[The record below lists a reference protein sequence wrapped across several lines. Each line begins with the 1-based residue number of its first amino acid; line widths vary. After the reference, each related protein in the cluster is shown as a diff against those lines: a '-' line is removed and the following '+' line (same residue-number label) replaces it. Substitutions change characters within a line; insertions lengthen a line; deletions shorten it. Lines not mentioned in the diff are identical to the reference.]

1 MLKSLNSFRLA
12 DEQGKTILASKKLI
26 LTVRFTGLLICLL
39 IITRLVDW
47 NTLLPVFSLIPVWV
61 LFFSL
66 ILGFLRFVL
75 SALRWQVL
83 NPDPGGELRT
93 RDYLRYLLIG
103 AFFSLILPGQLGGDL
118 IRSVYIA
125 RECSEHKVSHLLT
138 IGVDRI
144 IGLFSIIVLG
154 TVACILSPQLANQ
167 KEYLLTFSVM
177 LLFFVGCCFVSVN
190 QYFNE
195 RLSRIL
201 ARIPWAG
208 SRLVHVLKHWSQLFG
223 FYKSARIRLVGAFCL
238 SLGVHLMTF
247 IIVYLFA
254 TALQI
259 DLGFWPVCIITSLS
273 VLITSVPIS
282 FGGLGVRE
290 LSFVYLLGLYG
301 VSADSAIALSLC
313 QFGILVV
320 FSLAGAPFVWYGRRS
335 GGTRR
340 AENS

>member
-1 MLKSLNSFRLA
+1 MLKSPNFFRLA
-12 DEQGKTILASKKLI
+12 VEWRKTILASKKLS
-26 LTVRFTGLLICLL
+26 LLVRFTGLL

-47 NTLLPVFSLIPVWV
+47 NTLLPVFSQNPVWV

-83 NPDPGGELRT
+83 NPDHGGELRT

-177 LLFFVGCCFVSVN
+177 LVFFVGCCLVSVN

-195 RLSRIL
+195 RLSRML

-208 SRLVHVLKHWSQLFG
+208 SRLVHVL
-223 FYKSARIRLVGAFCL
+223 
-238 SLGVHLMTF
+238 
-247 IIVYLFA
+247 
-254 TALQI
+254 
-259 DLGFWPVCIITSLS
+259 
-273 VLITSVPIS
+273 
-282 FGGLGVRE
+282 
-290 LSFVYLLGLYG
+290 
-301 VSADSAIALSLC
+301 
-313 QFGILVV
+313 
-320 FSLAGAPFVWYGRRS
+320 
-335 GGTRR
+335 
-340 AENS
+340 